1 MRIINALNTPFFLTG
16 GTALSRHYFNHRYS
30 DDLDL
35 FVNDDKSYSQLIDR
49 ILTTLDDPKYRMDFR
64 LDKANL
70 KKLEN
75 YTQVLILHSSSPE
88 ISLKIDFINDIAPH
102 YGNKEFHTTLGIID
116 SWRNILSNKI
126 TALFRFEPKDIAD
139 IWVIAKNK
147 AFDWKTIIKEAKTK
161 EAGVEPEIV
170 FNIIKSFPVK
180 ELELVKW
187 VVEPDI
193 EIIKSD
199 LSRIADDIFWGKEN
213 SFKQ

>member
-1 MRIINALNTPFFLTG
+1 
-16 GTALSRHYFNHRYS
+16 
-30 DDLDL
+30 
-35 FVNDDKSYSQLIDR
+35 
-49 ILTTLDDPKYRMDFR
+49 MDFR